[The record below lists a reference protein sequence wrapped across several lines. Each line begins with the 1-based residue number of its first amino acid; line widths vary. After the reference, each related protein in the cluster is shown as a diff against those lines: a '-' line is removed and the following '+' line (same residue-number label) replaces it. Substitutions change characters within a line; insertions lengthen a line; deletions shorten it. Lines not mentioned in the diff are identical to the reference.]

1 LGFVDL
7 SGLIERWL
15 DVIDMWESII
25 DDYQRAMQ
33 QVLFKINFNCRWIGQ
48 SSRRLRGGKCG
59 E

>member
-1 LGFVDL
+1 VDL